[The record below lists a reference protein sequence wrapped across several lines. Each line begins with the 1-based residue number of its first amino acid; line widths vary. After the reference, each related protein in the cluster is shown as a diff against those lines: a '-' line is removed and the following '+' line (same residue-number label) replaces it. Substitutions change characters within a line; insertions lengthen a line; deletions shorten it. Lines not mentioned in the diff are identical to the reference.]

1 MDLTALAAEVAA
13 TIANADVGVVAVGG
27 GTHQEVGNRLPSGLT
42 GIRLPAGIVAH
53 EPDDLTVTALA
64 GTTVREL
71 QAVLAASGQEVP
83 LDPRDADATVG
94 GVLAAGLSG
103 TRRLRLG
110 PVRDTLLEV
119 RFVDGTGTL
128 VTGGGPV
135 VKNVSGYDIPR
146 LLVGSL
152 GTLGVMLQVT
162 LRCRPIAA
170 GRAWFTTSTAADE
183 VRAALFRPSS
193 VLTDGV
199 STHVLLEGVA
209 SDIAAE
215 TERAAL
221 GEPTAPPFLPA
232 GAHRG
237 RISVPPAKVA
247 PLVSALRRIDGLR
260 LLAEAGVGTVHVAGD
275 TAGVLVSARSVASA
289 HKGWLLREAG
299 GPEGF
304 DGFGVALPNRGLAG
318 RVKRA
323 FDPHHRLSP
332 GRIPL

>member
-152 GTLGVMLQVT
+152 GTLGVIYNLGDVDAGEEAGASALVRRLRAATWDGTNRKVFTLPVALSIMVFFALCAQCASTLVVIGRETNSWRWPIVT
-162 LRCRPIAA
+162 FVYMTTLAYIAA
-170 GRAWFTTSTAADE
+170 LLMYQIGSR
-183 VRAALFRPSS
+183 
-193 VLTDGV
+193 LT
-199 STHVLLEGVA
+199 
-209 SDIAAE
+209 
-215 TERAAL
+215 
-221 GEPTAPPFLPA
+221 
-232 GAHRG
+232 
-237 RISVPPAKVA
+237 
-247 PLVSALRRIDGLR
+247 
-260 LLAEAGVGTVHVAGD
+260 
-275 TAGVLVSARSVASA
+275 
-289 HKGWLLREAG
+289 
-299 GPEGF
+299 
-304 DGFGVALPNRGLAG
+304 
-318 RVKRA
+318 
-323 FDPHHRLSP
+323 
-332 GRIPL
+332 